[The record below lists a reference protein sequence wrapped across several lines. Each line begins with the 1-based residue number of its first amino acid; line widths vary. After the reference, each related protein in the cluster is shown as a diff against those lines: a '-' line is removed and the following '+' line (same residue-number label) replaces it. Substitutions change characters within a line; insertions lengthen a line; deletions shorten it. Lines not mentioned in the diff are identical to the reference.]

1 MKIKVQMRK
10 NRAMILFIGLSLMIV
25 WLAPAFGQEPQKEM
39 QYETGFYYTVKKG
52 DTLWDISQRFNDT
65 PWQWPDLWKENQ
77 QLPNPHWIY
86 PGERIRLYRKGEK
99 QGYDTQGK
107 DVPAVTPQVEVS
119 TPVSQPPPPVNFY
132 YSRMNRIG
140 FIRKPP
146 VQSLG
151 VIFKSLEDKVLI
163 SADDTVYVRPPE
175 QGGTAA
181 FSPGARF
188 TVYRTLNPTEDRNA
202 METIG
207 TQHYLLGVIEITQ
220 SEAQYAIAKV
230 IEAFRTIHIED
241 QLMTFEAQ
249 APEVQVVESTPGI
262 EAKIINTEEHTKL
275 VGSGMVAFIDK
286 GEDDDIRPGQI
297 YSICNRETYKGSGG
311 NSIALAPVKVGAL
324 IVLRTEKTTS
334 TVYVNDTKTKIQ
346 PGQLVLTPF

>member
-1 MKIKVQMRK
+1 
-10 NRAMILFIGLSLMIV
+10 
-25 WLAPAFGQEPQKEM
+25 
-39 QYETGFYYTVKKG
+39 
-52 DTLWDISQRFNDT
+52 
-65 PWQWPDLWKENQ
+65 
-77 QLPNPHWIY
+77 
-86 PGERIRLYRKGEK
+86 
-99 QGYDTQGK
+99 
-107 DVPAVTPQVEVS
+107 
-119 TPVSQPPPPVNFY
+119 
-132 YSRMNRIG
+132 
-140 FIRKPP
+140 
-146 VQSLG
+146 
-151 VIFKSLEDKVLI
+151 
-163 SADDTVYVRPPE
+163 
-175 QGGTAA
+175 
-181 FSPGARF
+181 
-188 TVYRTLNPTEDRNA
+188 